1 MAGSRS
7 ERPDRDWNL
16 TMRQDITVV
25 VVVVVVVVI
34 LTERGGVLQVK
45 AVYLLPVVGLVA
57 VRVRPPSSPSLSL
70 LLLEH

>member
-7 ERPDRDWNL
+7 DRPDRDWNL
-16 TMRQDITVV
+16 TMRQDITV